1 MPTAKKAAP
10 RKPRRVARNAGTA
23 GTPVASGGVAG
34 GATTGTTAGSAGGV
48 IQGELATTAET
59 PWGTLGWF
67 AIDTEGA
74 TVHFGIDQQKYF
86 LDASA
91 ANYNALFSML
101 LACWLE
107 ARRIQLT
114 YAIERLVPNAPADA
128 PRRILSLLSI

>member
-1 MPTAKKAAP
+1 MPTSKQDVP
-10 RKPRRVARNAGTA
+10 RKPRRVARNAGTV
-23 GTPVASGGVAG
+23 GKPVASGGLAG
-34 GATTGTTAGSAGGV
+34 GVTTGTTAGSAGGV

-67 AIDTEGA
+67 AIDAEGA
-74 TVHFGIDQQKYF
+74 TVHFGIDQEKYF

-114 YAIERLVPNAPADA
+114 YAIERLIPNAAPDA
-128 PRRILSLLSI
+128 PRRILSLISI